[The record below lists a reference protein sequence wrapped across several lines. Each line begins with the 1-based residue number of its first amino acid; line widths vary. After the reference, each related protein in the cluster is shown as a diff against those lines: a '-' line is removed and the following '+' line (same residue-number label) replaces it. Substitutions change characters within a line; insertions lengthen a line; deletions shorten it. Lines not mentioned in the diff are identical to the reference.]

1 MSQALVSDQA
11 RLSILCV
18 MGASL
23 AFSLNDITV
32 KYFTDSLP
40 LHEVILFRSL
50 FGMAFILFLFGRGVP
65 LKTMFSTGRLSRHI
79 LRGLSVVVANF
90 AFFAGL
96 AALPL
101 AEASAIFFI
110 APLLITGF
118 SAFFLGEYVGVWRWT
133 ALLVGLLGVLII
145 VKPGSA
151 AFQWAVILPLLSAI
165 AYATLHTIT
174 RSMGLAESPITMS
187 LYIQLVFIVVCLGMG
202 LMFGDGRFA
211 GLGHPSA
218 EFILRA
224 WAWPS
229 GRDVLLLVAAGFFSA
244 SGGYLISQA
253 YRSSSAGL
261 VAPFEYSTVILAV
274 LWGYIFWQEVPG
286 LSSAFGIFLI
296 IASGVFVAIREFKRQ
311 VPPASQ
317 KLSARR

>member
-50 FGMAFILFLFGRGVP
+50 FGMAFILFLFGRGVS
-65 LKTMFSTGRLSRHI
+65 LKTMFSTRRLSRHI

-229 GRDVLLLVAAGFFSA
+229 GRDVLLFVAAGFFSA

-261 VAPFEYSTVILAV
+261 VAPFEYSTIILAV
-274 LWGYIFWQEVPG
+274 LWGYIFWKEVPG

>member
-65 LKTMFSTGRLSRHI
+65 LKTMLSTRRLSRHI

-229 GRDVLLLVAAGFFSA
+229 GRDVLLFVAAGFFSA

>member
-1 MSQALVSDQA
+1 
-11 RLSILCV
+11 
-18 MGASL
+18 
-23 AFSLNDITV
+23 
-32 KYFTDSLP
+32 
-40 LHEVILFRSL
+40 
-50 FGMAFILFLFGRGVP
+50 MAFILFLFGRGVP
-65 LKTMFSTGRLSRHI
+65 LKTMFSTRRLSRHI

-229 GRDVLLLVAAGFFSA
+229 GRDVLLFVAAGFFSA

-296 IASGVFVAIREFKRQ
+296 IASGVLGAIREFKRQ

-317 KLSARR
+317 TLSARR

>member
-1 MSQALVSDQA
+1 MPQALVSDQA

-65 LKTMFSTGRLSRHI
+65 LKTMFSTCRLSRHI

-229 GRDVLLLVAAGFFSA
+229 GRDVLLFVAAGFFSA

-261 VAPFEYSTVILAV
+261 VAPFEYSTIILAV

>member
-11 RLSILCV
+11 KLSILCV

-65 LKTMFSTGRLSRHI
+65 LKTMFSTCRLSRHI

-202 LMFGDGRFA
+202 VMFGDGRFA

-229 GRDVLLLVAAGFFSA
+229 GRDVVLFVAAGFFSA

-261 VAPFEYSTVILAV
+261 VAPFEYSTIILAV

>member
-11 RLSILCV
+11 RLSIICV
-18 MGASL
+18 LGASL

-65 LKTMFSTGRLSRHI
+65 LKTMFSTRRLSRHI

-224 WAWPS
+224 WAWPN
-229 GRDVLLLVAAGFFSA
+229 GRDVLLFVAAGFFSA

>member
-18 MGASL
+18 IGASL

-50 FGMAFILFLFGRGVP
+50 FGMAFILFLFGRGVT
-65 LKTMFSTGRLSRHI
+65 LKTMFSTRRLSRHI

-229 GRDVLLLVAAGFFSA
+229 GRDVLLFVAAGFFSA

-261 VAPFEYSTVILAV
+261 VAPFEYSTIILAV

>member
-18 MGASL
+18 LGASL

-40 LHEVILFRSL
+40 LHEVMSFRSL
-50 FGMAFILFLFGRGVP
+50 FGMAFILSFFGPGAP
-65 LKTMFSTGRLSRHI
+65 FKTMFSTRRLSRHI

-229 GRDVLLLVAAGFFSA
+229 GRDVLLFVAAGFFSA

-261 VAPFEYSTVILAV
+261 VAPFEYSTIILAV

>member
-40 LHEVILFRSL
+40 LHEVILFRSH
-50 FGMAFILFLFGRGVP
+50 FGMAFILFLFGRGVS
-65 LKTMFSTGRLSRHI
+65 LKTMFSTRRLSRHI

-229 GRDVLLLVAAGFFSA
+229 GRDVLLFVAAGFFSA

-261 VAPFEYSTVILAV
+261 VAPFEYSTIILAV

>member
-50 FGMAFILFLFGRGVP
+50 FGMAFILFLFGRGVS
-65 LKTMFSTGRLSRHI
+65 LKTMFSTRRLSRHI

-229 GRDVLLLVAAGFFSA
+229 GRDVLLFVAAGFFSA

-261 VAPFEYSTVILAV
+261 VAPFEYSTIILAV

>member
-65 LKTMFSTGRLSRHI
+65 LKTMFSTRCLSRHI

-229 GRDVLLLVAAGFFSA
+229 GRDVLLFVAAGFFSA

>member
-50 FGMAFILFLFGRGVP
+50 FGMAFILFLLGRGVP
-65 LKTMFSTGRLSRHI
+65 LKTMFSTRRLSRHI

-229 GRDVLLLVAAGFFSA
+229 GRDVLLFVAAGFFSA

>member
-18 MGASL
+18 LGASL

-65 LKTMFSTGRLSRHI
+65 FKTMFSTRLLSRHI

-118 SAFFLGEYVGVWRWT
+118 SAFFLGEYVGIWRWT

-202 LMFGDGRFA
+202 VMFGDGRFE

-229 GRDVLLLVAAGFFSA
+229 GRDVLLFVAAGFFSA

-261 VAPFEYSTVILAV
+261 VAPFEYSTIILAV

>member
-65 LKTMFSTGRLSRHI
+65 LKTMFSTCRLSRHI

-229 GRDVLLLVAAGFFSA
+229 GRDVLLFVAAGFFSA

>member
-65 LKTMFSTGRLSRHI
+65 LKTMFSTRRLSRHI

-218 EFILRA
+218 EFILRS

-229 GRDVLLLVAAGFFSA
+229 GRDVLLFVAAGFFSA

>member
-50 FGMAFILFLFGRGVP
+50 FGMAFILFLFGRGEP
-65 LKTMFSTGRLSRHI
+65 LKTMFSTRRLSRHI

-229 GRDVLLLVAAGFFSA
+229 GRDVLLFVAAGFFSA

>member
-50 FGMAFILFLFGRGVP
+50 FGMAFILFLFGRVVP
-65 LKTMFSTGRLSRHI
+65 LKTMFSTRRLSRHI

-229 GRDVLLLVAAGFFSA
+229 GRDVLLFVAAGFFSA

-261 VAPFEYSTVILAV
+261 VAPFEYSTIILAV

>member
-50 FGMAFILFLFGRGVP
+50 FGMAFILFLFARGVP
-65 LKTMFSTGRLSRHI
+65 LKTMFSTRRLSRHI

-229 GRDVLLLVAAGFFSA
+229 GRDVLLFVAAGFFSA

-261 VAPFEYSTVILAV
+261 VAPFEYSTIILAV

>member
-50 FGMAFILFLFGRGVP
+50 FGMAFILFLFRRGVP
-65 LKTMFSTGRLSRHI
+65 LKTMFSTRRLSRHI

-229 GRDVLLLVAAGFFSA
+229 GRDVLLFVAAGFFSA

-286 LSSAFGIFLI
+286 LGSAFGIFLI